1 MGVGSGFVICC
12 QLFFACLS
20 LVLYLSLYLHLITL
34 YLFSRYFYTRP
45 VGRGIIFDLLFLC
58 YLCIAFSA
66 ERAVFFDMLIQ
77 KIHAVGCVLLKVWFQ
92 MSAMFSWQVP
102 SVYFELFFLLAL
114 SSWAWRYPLVS
125 IISFGRQVIAPSVS
139 GKTILLTPQ
148 LSSDFKG
155 MLK

>member
-12 QLFFACLS
+12 QLFFACFS

-34 YLFSRYFYTRP
+34 YLFSRYFYMRP

-92 MSAMFSWQVP
+92 MSAMFPDSP
-102 SVYFELFFLLAL
+102 PRCTLNC
-114 SSWAWRYPLVS
+114 SSSLPFHIGAWRYPLVS
-125 IISFGRQVIAPSVS
+125 IISFGRLVIAPSVS
-139 GKTILLTPQ
+139 G
-148 LSSDFKG
+148 
-155 MLK
+155 

>member
-1 MGVGSGFVICC
+1 MTC
-12 QLFFACLS
+12 FF
-20 LVLYLSLYLHLITL
+20 LY
-34 YLFSRYFYTRP
+34 
-45 VGRGIIFDLLFLC
+45 
-58 YLCIAFSA
+58 YLCTAFSA

-125 IISFGRQVIAPSVS
+125 IIIFGRVVIALSIS
-139 GKTILLTPQ
+139 GKQ
-148 LSSDFKG
+148 YY
-155 MLK
+155 

>member
-1 MGVGSGFVICC
+1 
-12 QLFFACLS
+12 L
-20 LVLYLSLYLHLITL
+20 T
-34 YLFSRYFYTRP
+34 YF
-45 VGRGIIFDLLFLC
+45 FLC

-114 SSWAWRYPLVS
+114 HLGLGGILSLV
-125 IISFGRQVIAPSVS
+125 
-139 GKTILLTPQ
+139 
-148 LSSDFKG
+148 
-155 MLK
+155 